1 MASINRLESPKTR
14 VERPFPRVTLQD
26 AMRVPTAIKEKNGGN
41 PWLPQEIAKAVNVGA
56 KTGKFYYLTAGSRD
70 YGLTEGTRDTKR
82 IALTKLGRAVVYP
95 PSAQAE
101 MQAKRKAFLSV
112 EAFRKVLELY
122 KGNNLP
128 EREYLSNTLQNEF
141 SIPREVHDEFVD
153 LFQKNCRYL
162 GIGSTLSP
170 DLLEQN
176 VAPWDGSNGQQGEAS
191 TITLATPA
199 QGGDKLCFVVMPF
212 EEHDDRHAP
221 GFFSEVIG
229 SLITPAAQA
238 AGFIVRSANRQGSDV
253 IQSTIVNDLLRADLV
268 VADLT
273 EHNPNVLFELGM
285 RMAIDKPVALIR
297 AKGTGRIFVVDNMLR
312 VFDYDPCVW
321 PSTVAAD
328 LPKLEEHIRAAWDNR
343 ERDLSYMK
351 LLNRQPDEAVA
362 NS

>member
-1 MASINRLESPKTR
+1 MPNINRLESPKAR
-14 VERPFPRVTLQD
+14 VERSFPRVTLQD
-26 AMRVPTAIKEKNGGN
+26 SLRVPTAIKEKNGGN

-70 YGLTEGTRDTKR
+70 YGLTEGTRDSKR

-112 EAFRKVLELY
+112 ETFRKVVEHY

-170 DLLEQN
+170 DLIEN
-176 VAPWDGSNGQQGEAS
+176 NAPPWNGTNGHEKEAS

-212 EEHDDRHAP
+212 EERDDRHAP
-221 GFFSEVIG
+221 GFFSEVIA

-253 IQSTIVNDLLRADLV
+253 IQSTIVND
-268 VADLT
+268 
-273 EHNPNVLFELGM
+273 NPNVLFELGM

-297 AKGTGRIFVVDNMLR
+297 AKGTGRIFDVDNMLR

-321 PSTVAAD
+321 PSTVATD

-343 ERDLSYMK
+343 ERDLSYMT
-351 LLNRQPDEAVA
+351 LLNRQPAESVA

>member
-1 MASINRLESPKTR
+1 MANFTRLEAPKTR
-14 VERPFPRVTLQD
+14 VERSFPRVTLQD
-26 AMRVPTAIKEKNGGN
+26 ALRVPTAIKEKNGGN

-70 YGLTEGTRDTKR
+70 YGLTEGTRDSKR
-82 IALTKLGRAVVYP
+82 IALTALGRAVVYP
-95 PSAQAE
+95 PSAQAQ

-112 EAFRKVLELY
+112 ETFRKVLEHY
-122 KGNNLP
+122 QGNNLP
-128 EREYLSNTLQNEF
+128 EREYLSNTLLNEF
-141 SIPREVHDEFVD
+141 SIPIEVHDEFVD

-162 GIGSTLSP
+162 GIGSTLST
-170 DLLEQN
+170 DLLEN
-176 VAPWDGSNGQQGEAS
+176 GAVARNGSGVQQKEGS
-191 TITLATPA
+191 TVTLATPT

-212 EEHDDRHAP
+212 EERDDRHAP
-221 GFFSEVIG
+221 GFFSEVIV

-238 AGFIVRSANRQGSDV
+238 AGFIVRTANRQGSDV

-297 AKGTGRIFVVDNMLR
+297 AKGTGRIFDVDNMLR

-328 LPKLEEHIRAAWDNR
+328 LPKLEEHIRAAWDNK

-351 LLNRQPDEAVA
+351 LLNRQPSESVA

>member
-1 MASINRLESPKTR
+1 MLEH
-14 VERPFPRVTLQD
+14 
-26 AMRVPTAIKEKNGGN
+26 
-41 PWLPQEIAKAVNVGA
+41 
-56 KTGKFYYLTAGSRD
+56 
-70 YGLTEGTRDTKR
+70 
-82 IALTKLGRAVVYP
+82 
-95 PSAQAE
+95 
-101 MQAKRKAFLSV
+101 
-112 EAFRKVLELY
+112 Y

-141 SIPREVHDEFVD
+141 SISPEVHDEFVEV
-153 LFQKNCRYL
+153 FQKNCRYL

-170 DLLEQN
+170 DLVELGLPASN
-176 VAPWDGSNGQQGEAS
+176 GANGQQKEAS
-191 TITLATPA
+191 TVTLATPA

-212 EEHDDRHAP
+212 EERDDRHAP
-221 GFFSEVIG
+221 GFFSEIIA

-238 AGFIVRSANRQGSDV
+238 AGFIVRTANRQGSDV

-268 VADLT
+268 IADLT

-285 RMAIDKPVALIR
+285 RMAIDKPVALIKAR
-297 AKGTGRIFVVDNMLR
+297 GTGRIFDVDNMLR

-321 PSTVAAD
+321 PSTVATD

-351 LLNRQPDEAVA
+351 LLNRQPVESLA